1 LLRQFFEQHD
11 VIGGVAIYL
20 GQQLDLRRFPQD
32 TLLATS
38 PLAVTTGTDGVAVLF
53 RYGVVVLLGMQA
65 VEVVRFTTDILNLV
79 SEPFDEPEQESFEIL
94 FSPDRPEGIDQGRIR
109 LRSHSLQ
116 GLLIVADVLAKS
128 TVLAHYEVVL
138 REHFEHIEPLSK
150 GLREGGRAG
159 MPKGR
164 KLLENIG
171 DSLLIEAKM
180 TGRIEVS
187 EKPELIWDY
196 PEYERL
202 YLRLEDEFEL
212 AERHAA
218 IDRKLGLIS
227 KTAQTLLGYIHNR
240 QSLRVEWYIVIL
252 IVAEIVITM
261 VDKLF

>member
-1 LLRQFFEQHD
+1 LLKQFFAQHD
-11 VIGGVAIYL
+11 GVDGVAIYL
-20 GQQLDLRRFPQD
+20 GQQLDLRRFPHD
-32 TLLATS
+32 SLLATS
-38 PLAVTTGTDGVAVLF
+38 PLTVTAGAEGIAVLF

-65 VEVVRFTTDILNLV
+65 VEVVRFTTDIQELV
-79 SEPFDEPEQESFEIL
+79 SEPFDEPEQESFEIR
-94 FSPDRPEGIDQGRIR
+94 FNADKPEGIDQGRIR

-116 GLLIVADVLAKS
+116 GLLIVADVVAKS

-138 REHFEHIEPLSK
+138 REHFEHIEPLSQ
-150 GLREGGRAG
+150 GLRQGGRTG

-180 TGRIEVS
+180 TGRIEVL

-252 IVAEIVITM
+252 IVTEIAITVI
-261 VDKLF
+261 DKLF